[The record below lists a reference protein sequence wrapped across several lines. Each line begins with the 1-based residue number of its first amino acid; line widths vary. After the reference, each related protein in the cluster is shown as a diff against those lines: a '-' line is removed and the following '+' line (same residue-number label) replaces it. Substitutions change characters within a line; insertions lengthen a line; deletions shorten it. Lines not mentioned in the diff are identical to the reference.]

1 MEALFMQTEH
11 HFFEYLDRIAANTW
25 PAESNAMVDHWLI
38 RASNGITK
46 RANSVFAIGS
56 YPHDDNWLSYVE
68 QFYHSHGLPAIF
80 HVSTA
85 SPDQLDSM
93 LQDQGYELDTPCYMM
108 TADSQVVAAHAEE
121 RLKKQY
127 PSALD
132 LELEITQSVTK
143 EWLDAFLILEQYPKE
158 RRSFYQGLSD
168 RMPAPKAFIAMKDQ
182 GQIVALGT
190 AIVEGEWAGFVNVIV
205 HEGHRGKGYGY
216 AILHALTTWSI
227 TQGATQQY
235 LQVIAN
241 NVPAV
246 TLYEKLGY
254 QVKYGYHYRVKYDLA
269 DLVSS

>member
-1 MEALFMQTEH
+1 MQTEQY
-11 HFFEYLDRIAANTW
+11 FFEYLDRIAANTW
-25 PAESNAMVDHWLI
+25 PAESNTMVDHWLI

-56 YPHDDNWLSYVE
+56 YPRDDNWLSHVE

-80 HVSTA
+80 HVSSA
-85 SPDQLDSM
+85 SPDQLDNL

-108 TADSQVVAAHAEE
+108 TADCQQVASHAEE
-121 RLKKQY
+121 RIKKQY
-127 PSALD
+127 SSALD
-132 LELEITQSVTK
+132 LELVITQSVTS
-143 EWLDAFLILEQYPKE
+143 EWLDAFLFLEQYPEE
-158 RRSFYQGLSD
+158 RRGFYQGLCE
-168 RMPAPKAFIAMKDQ
+168 RMPASKAFFTLKDQ
-182 GQIVALGT
+182 GQTVALGT

-205 HEGHRGKGYGY
+205 HEEHRGKGYGY
-216 AILHALTTWSI
+216 AILHAMTIWSI

-254 QVKYGYHYRVKYDLA
+254 QMKYGYHYRVKYDLTA
-269 DLVSS
+269 LVSS